1 MIYVANTCYYSN
13 YMTNN
18 PQQFVEASD
27 VPETAEEIEKRKR
40 CRQQAKVAAIEA
52 VRSTYHT
59 YSIPTPTPYLLHTY
73 HILTPYLLMWA
84 ELMGKII
91 SNFFSNAKYLR
102 GDIRRQ

>member
-52 VRSTYHT
+52 VR
-59 YSIPTPTPYLLHTY
+59 
-73 HILTPYLLMWA
+73 
-84 ELMGKII
+84 
-91 SNFFSNAKYLR
+91 
-102 GDIRRQ
+102 